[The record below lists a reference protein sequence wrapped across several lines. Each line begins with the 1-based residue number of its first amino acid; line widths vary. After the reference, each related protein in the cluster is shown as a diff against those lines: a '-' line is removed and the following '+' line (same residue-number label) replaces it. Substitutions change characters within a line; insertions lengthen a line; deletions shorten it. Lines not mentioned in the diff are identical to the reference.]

1 MTVPPTARLLDK
13 FWAEVGSKAK
23 AVVVDVRLNEGGYDS
38 FGLQIAERFVP
49 RSKVHSPVGANSAA
63 APILLLHPASNAA
76 CVTKVERVPANYNH
90 VPAAPGRGARGELPG
105 LRPVQ
110 PAGGRNAQ
118 TVLPAAA
125 GRRRPDVA
133 GAGPP
138 QHGLS
143 SKI

>member
-76 CVTKVERVPANYNH
+76 HVTARKLERVPANYNPG
-90 VPAAPGRGARGELPG
+90 VPDGDSGAF
-105 LRPVQ
+105 
-110 PAGGRNAQ
+110 
-118 TVLPAAA
+118 
-125 GRRRPDVA
+125 
-133 GAGPP
+133 
-138 QHGLS
+138 
-143 SKI
+143 K